1 MHLLA
6 ACLLAS
12 ALMVGG
18 CKQADSIQAE
28 RPAPTIELA
37 GRVTDEADLLTPAQ
51 ETQLSDALT
60 AFEQQ
65 TKHQMVIVT
74 VKSLSGQDIALFT
87 RNLANAWGI
96 GRRDHDDGVV
106 MLVAPNERKVRI
118 AVGFGLEK
126 ALPDAVAKRIIDAD
140 MVPRFK
146 EKDYFGGI
154 NAGTRALIEH
164 LD

>member
-1 MHLLA
+1 
-6 ACLLAS
+6 LLAS

-18 CKQADSIQAE
+18 CKQAENIHAE
-28 RPAPTIELA
+28 RPAPAIKFA
-37 GRVTDEADLLTPAQ
+37 GRVTDEADLLTPEQ

-60 AFEQQ
+60 AFEQR
-65 TKHQMVIVT
+65 TKHQIVVVT
-74 VKSLSGQDIALFT
+74 VKSLNGRDIALFT

-154 NAGTRALIEH
+154 NAGTCALIEH